1 MILFSFY
8 AFLRSPLK
16 LLLKAKML
24 ICWLSLRAFLKF
36 CLSLDL
42 YGKWSYYSLCLIIIL
57 PTVSFGE
64 NIASFKKAY
73 SNHISSIQSTD
84 LKNLAGICE
93 RSPTEASLSGSS
105 NLEGSVQA
113 KLGSSDTAIQF
124 MNETT
129 KDRPYF
135 TIGHE
140 DPFVKGAQGAIQ
152 DPEAFLKARVF
163 VSEDILEEEEIVCEE
178 GRGLEKTICIEEPII
193 ETYQP
198 ADQKT
203 AIQASI
209 YGSHGGLFRTDLLSG
224 KKLDP
229 YHVTPGGNWAA
240 HITLPKPL
248 AKEIAPLVKSMRIV
262 NFSGKRARVPRW
274 AALLAQNIYLK
285 GYVLEFNSKAWVNL
299 QVDIEVTYAPK
310 PVSRIKIGAGNGCK
324 HLHEKVQKGQ
334 CRLVATAAL
343 ESPPGASPDWNR
355 RRLTFECGRPSTCK
369 PLQGRGCY
377 QVGSTCK
384 NKQGNTCVL
393 WQQTYKCPSKKKNVV
408 QKLQSDIH
416 LVKNEISPYA
426 SNNGIADA
434 VAKLQILKEVQDDI
448 RAEQTNSLPSIFK
461 GETDKCVIAFGNFK
475 NCCFKQKGWGVS
487 MNLAGCKGEEKAL
500 AQKRE
505 RELCVEIGTYC
516 AEKLPLIGC
525 IKKKKSYC
533 CFPSRLSRLVHRQGR
548 SQLGIGWGSP
558 ERPNC
563 RGFSVAELA
572 HIDFDKLDLSEIL
585 KDISNRVKAV
595 DPSTLQQ
602 RLGTRIQSMTAPF
615 KEGGQSI

>member
-1 MILFSFY
+1 MTLFSFY
-8 AFLRSPLK
+8 AFSCSPLK

-24 ICWLSLRAFLKF
+24 TCWLSLRAFLKF
-36 CLSLDL
+36 CLSLGL
-42 YGKWSYYSLCLIIIL
+42 YGRWSYSSLFLIIFFISV

-64 NIASFKKAY
+64 DISSFKKAY
-73 SNHISSIQSTD
+73 SSHVSSIQSTD
-84 LKNLAGICE
+84 LKNLAGI
-93 RSPTEASLSGSS
+93 RQGSPTEASLSGSS

-113 KLGSSDTAIQF
+113 KLGADDPAVQF

-135 TIGHE
+135 TIGHK
-140 DPFVKGAQGAIQ
+140 DPFVQGAQGALQ
-152 DPEAFLKARVF
+152 DPEAFLKAGVF
-163 VSEDILEEEEIVCEE
+163 VSEDILEEEEVICEE
-178 GRGLEKTICIEEPII
+178 GRGLAKTICIEEPII

-198 ADQKT
+198 ADEKT
-203 AIQASI
+203 AIKAAI

-229 YHVTPGGNWAA
+229 YHVIPGGNWAA

-248 AKEIAPLVKSMRIV
+248 PKEIAPLVKSMRIV
-262 NFSGKRARVPRW
+262 NFSGRRAKVPRW
-274 AALLAQNIYLK
+274 AALFAHNIYLK
-285 GYVLEFNSKAWVNL
+285 GYVLEFNSKGFVNL

-310 PVSRIKIGAGNGCK
+310 LVSRIKIGAGNGCK
-324 HLHEKVQKGQ
+324 HLHEKVKKGQ

-343 ESPPGASPDWNR
+343 PDKNR
-355 RRLTFECGRPSTCK
+355 RRLTFECGSPSACK

-384 NKQGNTCVL
+384 NKQGDTCVL
-393 WQQTYKCPSKKKNVV
+393 WQQTYRCPSKKKNVV
-408 QKLQSDIH
+408 QKLQSDIP
-416 LVKNEISPYA
+416 LTKNEISPYA
-426 SNNGIADA
+426 SNNGMADA

-448 RAEQTNSLPSIFK
+448 RAGQTNSLPSIFK
-461 GETDKCVIAFGNFK
+461 GGTDKCVIAFGNFK

-533 CFPSRLSRLVHRQGR
+533 CFSSRLSRLVHLQGR
-548 SQLGIGWGSP
+548 AQLGIGWGSP

-585 KDISNRVKAV
+585 NDISKRVKAV
-595 DPSTLQQ
+595 DPGALQQ
-602 RLGTRIQSMTAPF
+602 RLGTRVQSMTAPF
-615 KEGGQSI
+615 KAGEQSI